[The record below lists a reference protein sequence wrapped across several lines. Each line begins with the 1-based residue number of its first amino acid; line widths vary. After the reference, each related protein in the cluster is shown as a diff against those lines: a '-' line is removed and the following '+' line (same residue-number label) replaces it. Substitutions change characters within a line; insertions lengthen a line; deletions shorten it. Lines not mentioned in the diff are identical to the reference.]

1 MKEQNQ
7 LQPSEPRH
15 ERLLHFDLLLLPVND
30 GSDEQILVTPVG
42 AYRWMLGLQ
51 VDAGVVEGLK
61 QQELDEYHEVKTLG
75 ADFIQ
80 QRRQDESPSG
90 SRRASSASEGQHP
103 AVREK
108 LVEQR
113 CPGKNPSAKLPS
125 VTLPPAF
132 VRPRGA
138 AFSQEV
144 VETNSWLRPD
154 ELNASGAQLLQD
166 VVRADWPAGVVA
178 QK

>member
-1 MKEQNQ
+1 MKLRPMSTQAHACWRICY
-7 LQPSEPRH
+7 LVSLLCVPRH
-15 ERLLHFDLLLLPVND
+15 CGVAILHRRMP
-30 GSDEQILVTPVG
+30 
-42 AYRWMLGLQ
+42 
-51 VDAGVVEGLK
+51 AG
-61 QQELDEYHEVKTLG
+61 EYATY

-144 VETNSWLRPD
+144 VEINSWLRPD

-166 VVRADWPAGVVA
+166 VVRAERPAGVVA
-178 QK
+178 QTLDVRFTRSES

>member
-1 MKEQNQ
+1 MAGDWTTT
-7 LQPSEPRH
+7 PII
-15 ERLLHFDLLLLPVND
+15 LLD
-30 GSDEQILVTPVG
+30 
-42 AYRWMLGLQ
+42 
-51 VDAGVVEGLK
+51 
-61 QQELDEYHEVKTLG
+61 

-166 VVRADWPAGVVA
+166 VVRAERPAGVVA
-178 QK
+178 QTLDVRFTRSES

>member
-1 MKEQNQ
+1 MPAGEYATC
-7 LQPSEPRH
+7 ETVMRTMHPR
-15 ERLLHFDLLLLPVND
+15 
-30 GSDEQILVTPVG
+30 
-42 AYRWMLGLQ
+42 
-51 VDAGVVEGLK
+51 GVVIRCRHIVAGDYILP
-61 QQELDEYHEVKTLG
+61 
-75 ADFIQ
+75 DFIQ

-166 VVRADWPAGVVA
+166 VVRAERPAGVVA
-178 QK
+178 QTLDVRFTRSES

>member
-1 MKEQNQ
+1 MAGDWTTT
-7 LQPSEPRH
+7 PII
-15 ERLLHFDLLLLPVND
+15 LLD
-30 GSDEQILVTPVG
+30 
-42 AYRWMLGLQ
+42 
-51 VDAGVVEGLK
+51 
-61 QQELDEYHEVKTLG
+61 

-90 SRRASSASEGQHP
+90 SRRASSFSEGQHP
-103 AVREK
+103 ELREK

-113 CPGKNPSAKLPS
+113 CPGKKPSA
-125 VTLPPAF
+125 TLPPAF

-144 VETNSWLRPD
+144 VETYWWLRPD

-166 VVRADWPAGVVA
+166 VVRAKRPAGVVA
-178 QK
+178 QTLDVRFPRSESRRTEPKFRK

>member
-1 MKEQNQ
+1 MKA
-7 LQPSEPRH
+7 PADP
-15 ERLLHFDLLLLPVND
+15 
-30 GSDEQILVTPVG
+30 G
-42 AYRWMLGLQ
+42 AR
-51 VDAGVVEGLK
+51 
-61 QQELDEYHEVKTLG
+61 
-75 ADFIQ
+75 
-80 QRRQDESPSG
+80 
-90 SRRASSASEGQHP
+90 SSASEGQHP

-138 AFSQEV
+138 AFSPEV

-166 VVRADWPAGVVA
+166 VVRAERPAGVVA
-178 QK
+178 QTLDVRFTRSES

>member
-1 MKEQNQ
+1 MPSDPVTSSHSCGLVVSPTRAEQ
-7 LQPSEPRH
+7 SSSHCSSSYDDTRH
-15 ERLLHFDLLLLPVND
+15 
-30 GSDEQILVTPVG
+30 S
-42 AYRWMLGLQ
+42 
-51 VDAGVVEGLK
+51 
-61 QQELDEYHEVKTLG
+61 

-103 AVREK
+103 EVREK

-113 CPGKNPSAKLPS
+113 CPGKKPPATLPSA
-125 VTLPPAF
+125 TLPQAF
-132 VRPRGA
+132 ARPRGA

-144 VETNSWLRPD
+144 VETYSWLRPD

-166 VVRADWPAGVVA
+166 VVELWRRRLTS
-178 QK
+178 